1 MVNGKKIKNFKDLK
15 IWQEAVELVEE
26 IYKITKEF
34 PKREFFG
41 IVNQVRRSAISVP
54 SNIAEG
60 FMRYHNKE
68 FKQFLFIALAS
79 SAEVETQLIISGKL
93 NYIKEPKLNKLLE
106 KIDKLNRMV
115 MTLIKRL

>member
-1 MVNGKKIKNFKDLK
+1 MNSKKIRNFKDLK

-34 PKREFFG
+34 PREELYG
-41 IVNQVRRSAISVP
+41 IINQIRRSAVSIP

-60 FMRYHNKE
+60 FMRFHNKE

-79 SAEVETQLIISGKL
+79 SAEVETQLIISNRLK
-93 NYIKEPKLNKLLE
+93 YITKQKFDELSE
-106 KIDKLNRMV
+106 IMDKLNRMI
-115 MTLIKRL
+115 MSLIKKL

>member
-1 MVNGKKIKNFKDLK
+1 MNSQKIRNFKDLK
-15 IWQEAVELVEE
+15 IWQESVELVEE

-34 PKREFFG
+34 PKEELYG
-41 IVNQVRRSAISVP
+41 IVNQIRRSAVSLP

-79 SAEVETQLIISGKL
+79 SAEVETQLIIS
-93 NYIKEPKLNKLLE
+93 NKLKYITEQKLDE
-106 KIDKLNRMV
+106 LSERIDKLNRMI

>member
-1 MVNGKKIKNFKDLK
+1 MVNSQKIRNFKDLK
-15 IWQEAVELVEE
+15 IWQESVELVEK

-34 PKREFFG
+34 PKEELYS
-41 IVNQVRRSAISVP
+41 IVNQIRRSAVSLP

-79 SAEVETQLIISGKL
+79 SAELETQLIIS
-93 NYIKEPKLNKLLE
+93 NKLKYITEQKLDE
-106 KIDKLNRMV
+106 LSESIDKLNRMI

>member
-1 MVNGKKIKNFKDLK
+1 MNRKIRNFKDLK
-15 IWQEAVELVEE
+15 IWQESIESVEE

-34 PKREFFG
+34 PKEELYG
-41 IVNQVRRSAISVP
+41 IVNQIRRSAVSLP

-68 FKQFLFIALAS
+68 FKQFLFITLTS
-79 SAEVETQLIISGKL
+79 SAELETQLIISNRLKYITKEKL
-93 NYIKEPKLNKLLE
+93 DELSEN
-106 KIDKLNRMV
+106 IDKLNRMI

>member
-1 MVNGKKIKNFKDLK
+1 MVNSQKIKNFKDLK
-15 IWQEAVELVEE
+15 IWQESVELVEE

-34 PKREFFG
+34 LKEELYG
-41 IVNQVRRSAISVP
+41 IVNQIRRSAVSLP

-79 SAEVETQLIISGKL
+79 SAEIETQLIISEKL
-93 NYIKEPKLNKLLE
+93 GYVAKQKLDELSGS
-106 KIDKLNRMV
+106 IDKLNRMI

>member
-1 MVNGKKIKNFKDLK
+1 MNSQKIKNFKDLR
-15 IWQEAVELVEE
+15 IWQESIELVEE

-34 PKREFFG
+34 PKEELYG
-41 IVNQVRRSAISVP
+41 IASQIRQSAVSLP

-60 FMRYHNKE
+60 FMGYHNKE

-79 SAEVETQLIISGKL
+79 SAEIETQLIISRKL
-93 NYIKEPKLNKLLE
+93 GYVAKQKLDEPSE
-106 KIDKLNRMV
+106 SIDKLNRMM

>member
-1 MVNGKKIKNFKDLK
+1 MK

-34 PKREFFG
+34 PREELYG
-41 IVNQVRRSAISVP
+41 IINQIRRSAVSIP

-60 FMRYHNKE
+60 FMRFHNKE

-79 SAEVETQLIISGKL
+79 SAEVETQLIISNRLK
-93 NYIKEPKLNKLLE
+93 YITKQKFDELSE
-106 KIDKLNRMV
+106 IMDKLNRMI
-115 MTLIKRL
+115 MSLIKKL

>member
-1 MVNGKKIKNFKDLK
+1 VNSQKIKNFKDLK
-15 IWQEAVELVEE
+15 IWQESIELVEE
-26 IYKITKEF
+26 IYEITKEF
-34 PKREFFG
+34 PREELYG
-41 IVNQVRRSAISVP
+41 IVNQIRRSAVSLP

-79 SAEVETQLIISGKL
+79 SAEIETQLIISKKL
-93 NYIKEPKLNKLLE
+93 GYLAKQKLDELSE
-106 KIDKLNRMV
+106 SIDKLNRMM